1 MPVIDLGKVVGDPG
15 ASMRFRGEW
24 NSGSE
29 YFNNASYVDTVTH
42 HGSLWVCKQTNTGQ
56 EPIEGDYWGIG
67 AYGTETGFDATITI
81 PASGW
86 VGVSA
91 PFVQTVTVSGMT
103 YNNAIVY
110 AMQSEN
116 ASPTDEEK
124 AEYAKI
130 TGISQNTDNITF
142 YADEKPTADI
152 VIRAFNGAGTEDAA
166 DLSVIAAPFDSGK
179 DYVEGEHC
187 MNEGQMWKFD
197 DAKSSG
203 AWDPSKVTST
213 TVAKELEAHEVAI
226 SALNSSKKWE
236 LLGTAQ
242 GDGTGNGTS
251 VNISSILDTA
261 SEIMLIINYQYN
273 KSGSRAN
280 FSAHVVP
287 QGAFKQTYTG
297 GFYFSASNYACLG
310 ARITNE
316 NYAVIDG
323 SWWHV
328 QESASAVIP
337 LNNDTATLYVYYR

>member
-1 MPVIDLGKVVGDPG
+1 MPVVDLGKVVGDPG

-86 VGVSA
+86 TGSEP
-91 PFVQTVTVSGMT
+91 PFAQTVTVSGMT
-103 YNNAIVY
+103 YEKAVVY
-110 AMQSEN
+110 AVQSDG
-116 ASPTDEEK
+116 ASPTDKEK

-130 TGISQNTDNITF
+130 TGISQNVNSITF
-142 YADEKPTADI
+142 YASEKPSTDI

-179 DYVEGEHC
+179 NYVEGEHC

-226 SALNSSKKWE
+226 SALNSRTAGITAESRGVLMLESSFTTDEFGKKAIHE
-236 LLGTAQ
+236 IFDNEQKRIISARASIPE
-242 GDGTGNGTS
+242 GNR
-251 VNISSILDTA
+251 NIF
-261 SEIMLIINYQYN
+261 SEIYIWNTIPYIRVKNDQGN
-273 KSGSRAN
+273 VIAN
-280 FSAHVVP
+280 TNFNIT
-287 QGAFKQTYTG
+287 AF
-297 GFYFSASNYACLG
+297 F
-310 ARITNE
+310 IT
-316 NYAVIDG
+316 A
-323 SWWHV
+323 
-328 QESASAVIP
+328 
-337 LNNDTATLYVYYR
+337 